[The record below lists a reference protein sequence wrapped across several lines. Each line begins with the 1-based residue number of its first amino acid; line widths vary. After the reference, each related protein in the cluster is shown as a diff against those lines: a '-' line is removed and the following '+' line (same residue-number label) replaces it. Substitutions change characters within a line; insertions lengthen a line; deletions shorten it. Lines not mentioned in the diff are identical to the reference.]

1 MFMLFKFLVL
11 FSVFSESGSGY
22 VILLLVRGLQYPSF
36 TVNAGI
42 CNIVYIY
49 IYISH
54 CFTLLYSEC
63 SAASLTNL
71 SSNQCL
77 VFTPCVSIKN
87 LTLCSYF

>member
-22 VILLLVRGLQYPSF
+22 AILLLVRGLQYPSF

-49 IYISH
+49 IYHIVLH
-54 CFTLLYSEC
+54 FCTV
-63 SAASLTNL
+63 SAV
-71 SSNQCL
+71 Q
-77 VFTPCVSIKN
+77 PR
-87 LTLCSYF
+87 